1 MRWGEVGARCGIRAH
16 LLTEYFVLIYL
27 FLTYINYVKYGFHY
41 ETSHVYSNS
50 DHIRPH
56 CPLISHFWLMP
67 LLFQSLLPTLISLL
81 GDPISLIK
89 VTLGAWVW
97 GYSQENGSLLVAT
110 SLKKIFPPPIASFN
124 CS

>member
-27 FLTYINYVKYGFHY
+27 FLAYINYVKYGFHY
-41 ETSHVYSNS
+41 EISRVYNNS

-67 LLFQSLLPTLISLL
+67 LLFQSLLPTNSHI
-81 GDPISLIK
+81 P
-89 VTLGAWVW
+89 A
-97 GYSQENGSLLVAT
+97 Q
-110 SLKKIFPPPIASFN
+110 
-124 CS
+124 